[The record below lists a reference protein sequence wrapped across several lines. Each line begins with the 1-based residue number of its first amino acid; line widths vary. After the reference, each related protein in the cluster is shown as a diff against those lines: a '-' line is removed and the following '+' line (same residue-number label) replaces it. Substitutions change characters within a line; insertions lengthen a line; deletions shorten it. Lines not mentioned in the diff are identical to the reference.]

1 MQPTNLTDAGKTEN
15 GGPIIYVV
23 SAVIPGGD
31 LALRDRYVRWLVE
44 DHIGKLRAAGA
55 LRAEVR
61 QRIAVDAVP
70 GAAAELLVEGH
81 YTFTDV
87 AALERYLA
95 ESAQALRVE
104 GLVAFP
110 VQLGLLFERRV
121 TRVVV
126 SA

>member
-1 MQPTNLTDAGKTEN
+1 MQPTTPPDAGKTEN
-15 GGPIIYVV
+15 GGRVIYVV

-31 LALRDRYVRWLVE
+31 LALADRYVRWLVD

-81 YTFTDV
+81 YTFADV
-87 AALERYLA
+87 AALVRYLA
-95 ESAQALRVE
+95 ESAPALRAE
-104 GLVAFP
+104 GLAAFP
-110 VQLGLLFERRV
+110 VQLGLRFERRV
-121 TRVVV
+121 MRAVG